1 MKKYKSFL
9 KLERRGDRYSFRES
23 NNGANLGNLETF
35 LSLEVISRAGAEE
48 WKKSMAKGGC
58 GSENITFSSIIG
70 DEISINYQFD
80 EVSIEKDH
88 FTAKIKDLSKIID
101 EWFDLV
107 EKQPAEIVIFEDE
120 NGKITMKVYDKPTL
134 AWTDHDR
141 ISLPRYFA
149 IKLTTGQ
156 FDTSMDDEWDSFEEL
171 SAKRLNE
178 KLKKNTGEVF
188 LAAVIMPPDVDEKS
202 KLLDWIFVV
211 KYDKKKTT
219 QDIAD
224 QFPELSWK
232 KGHEKLVWEKENADQ
247 LFFDKRIKRV
257 EIYTLA

>member
-120 NGKITMKVYDKPTL
+120 NNKITMRGYDKPTPP
-134 AWTDHDR
+134 WTDHDR
-141 ISLPRYFA
+141 VSLPRYFV
-149 IKLTTGQ
+149 IKIATIELPDKDWYEIEKFHTSLLKEKLDKKVGAVFFAN
-156 FDTSMDDEWDSFEEL
+156 FDTSDEEDTGPEEHY
-171 SAKRLNE
+171 
-178 KLKKNTGEVF
+178 
-188 LAAVIMPPDVDEKS
+188 
-202 KLLDWIFVV
+202 IFGI
-211 KYDKKKTT
+211 KYDKQKTV
-219 QDIAD
+219 QDIAN
-224 QFPELSWK
+224 QFPELTWK
-232 KGHEKLVWEKENADQ
+232 KEHEKLVWEKEKAGQ

-257 EIYTLA
+257 EIYTQV